1 MTEPTGVK
9 IKQLREA
16 ANLSIEELAKAAGIA
31 PSQVELIE
39 NGKVIPTLSCLIKM
53 CRSMGVRL
61 GTVLD
66 GAEHPG
72 PALSKCQER
81 KERTVSLSCDSAG
94 DRSNLNFYALAAGKS
109 DRNMEPYIIDVE
121 WIPEKEEKKSQHEGE
136 EFIYVMKG
144 QIELQYGND
153 SFTLGEGDS
162 IYYDSIV
169 PHCLSTTGPD
179 QKAKVLAVTYIPY

>member
-9 IKQLREA
+9 IKQLRQA
-16 ANLSIEELAKAAGIA
+16 ANLSIEELAKAANIA
-31 PSQVELIE
+31 PSQMEMIE
-39 NGKVIPTLSCLIKM
+39 EGKVIPTISCLIKL

-72 PALSKCQER
+72 PALSKHQEQ
-81 KERTVSLSCDSAG
+81 KPRTVSLSCDSAG
-94 DRSNLNFYALAAGKS
+94 DRSNLNFYALATGKS

-136 EFIYVMKG
+136 EFIYVIKG
-144 QIELQYGND
+144 KIELQYGTD
-153 SFTLGEGDS
+153 SYTLEEGDS
-162 IYYDSIV
+162 IYYDSVV
-169 PHCLSTTGPD
+169 PHCISTAEPNT
-179 QKAKVLAVTYIPY
+179 QAKVLAVTYIPY

>member
-16 ANLSIEELAKAAGIA
+16 ADLSQEELAKAAGIA
-31 PSQVELIE
+31 SSQVELIE
-39 NGKVIPTLSCLIKM
+39 NGKVIPTLSCLIKL

-72 PALSKCQER
+72 PALSKRQEQ
-81 KERTVSLSCDSAG
+81 KPRTVSLSCDSAG

-109 DRNMEPYIIDVE
+109 DRNMEPYIIEVE
-121 WIPEKEEKKSQHEGE
+121 WIPENEEKKSQHEGE
-136 EFIYVMKG
+136 EFIYVMSGKV
-144 QIELQYGND
+144 ELRYGTD
-153 SFTLGEGDS
+153 TYTLEEGDS

-169 PHCLSTTGPD
+169 PHCISAAKPD
-179 QKAKVLAVTYIPY
+179 TQAKVLAVTYIPY